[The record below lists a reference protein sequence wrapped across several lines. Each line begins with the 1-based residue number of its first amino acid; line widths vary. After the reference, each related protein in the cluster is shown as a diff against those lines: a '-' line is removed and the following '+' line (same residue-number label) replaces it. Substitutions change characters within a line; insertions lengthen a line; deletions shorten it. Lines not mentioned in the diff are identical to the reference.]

1 MAISITSRVRNAMV
15 GLTLGLCLLFT
26 GLIFLL
32 AYVIEDEL
40 FVNQVKVE
48 QVAFER
54 VIANADP
61 QKIRDWQPSNG
72 NIQRIDSSDL
82 LLGSLPESAVA
93 RVVKRYGVHEYFD
106 DDNAM
111 FIASLRLPNDGA
123 SYYLIYDVKDLLV
136 VRNTKRA
143 LFAMIGGLTLIITIV
158 AVVVARRLTKATLAP
173 VSRLSRALQN
183 DDLDHVIIEL
193 ANEFSEDEIGILTR
207 ELAKALERVRESA
220 EREYQFNRGV
230 SHELRSPIQV
240 AQSATEL
247 LQLYADESD
256 TRISKPIA
264 RLQRSVAEM
273 NEIAEAFL
281 WLASDRVVGPSEMC
295 SATALDNTLT
305 AVQASLPNHQL
316 VIKKPSSEPSNYP
329 LPNTVLS
336 VVIRSLVR
344 NAAIHGDL
352 SAITIDMQS
361 DRISVTNSVTMSADE
376 NKGFGMGLSI
386 VQRICDRFSCQLDTQ
401 IESDKRYSVS
411 IVFV

>member
-1 MAISITSRVRNAMV
+1 MV

>member
-1 MAISITSRVRNAMV
+1 
-15 GLTLGLCLLFT
+15 
-26 GLIFLL
+26 
-32 AYVIEDEL
+32 
-40 FVNQVKVE
+40 
-48 QVAFER
+48 
-54 VIANADP
+54 
-61 QKIRDWQPSNG
+61 
-72 NIQRIDSSDL
+72 
-82 LLGSLPESAVA
+82 
-93 RVVKRYGVHEYFD
+93 
-106 DDNAM
+106 M

-158 AVVVARRLTKATLAP
+158 AVIVARRLTRATLAP

-193 ANEFSEDEIGILTR
+193 ASEFSEDEIGILTR

-281 WLASDRVVGPSEMC
+281 WLASDREVEPSEMC

-316 VIKKPSSEPSNYP
+316 VIKKPSSEPYYYP

-352 SAITIDMQS
+352 SAIMVDMQS
-361 DRISVTNSVTMSADE
+361 DRISVTNSVTMNADE
-376 NKGFGMGLSI
+376 NKGFGIGLSI
-386 VQRICDRFSCQLDTQ
+386 VQRICDRFACQLNTQ
-401 IESDKRYSVS
+401 QESDKRYSVS